1 MIFVFVVD
9 TSPSMG
15 QPALSNSSLS
25 RLDVAKMAVEDFH
38 RQWRKLRNAPIRTTV
53 QNASENA
60 AASLLGPLGQLP
72 TQEDQFLLLSTS
84 RQHSDTAL
92 CAAGGRLLVG
102 FPPPAHP
109 QWLTHSNDGPAEAF
123 QRELKQL
130 KVATIDPSSNVW
142 LDEWGGASGLNIAL
156 SAGLE
161 LLSRYRLMNKH
172 TEHFGMG
179 RLPNNSVMI
188 NTTGSST
195 HVVQVAPAVNALQPA
210 CLVLLTDGA
219 CLRLSERQ
227 GGGSLQLHYG
237 SQPLRE
243 LYQEPFR
250 WDQRIFIQAVG
261 VTSSMTSTQYLHP
274 QLRALSEVTGG
285 AHFIVKWN
293 GNVQGSTDI
302 LLKHICPP
310 MPLSLPL
317 PDPLYKRLG
326 IPAGMVSY
334 SPIVVSGNAFFVNG
348 GPIASFHCLED
359 SAAEKKS
366 TGQRAMLLYVGSP
379 ATQNPQSESST
390 ASLSPPLF
398 CIAESYF
405 PSKMLDTLPPRSA
418 QPKLYYS
425 RYPAVLGSK
434 SFVPTQVIQ
443 QLHRLD
449 QLLTSNHKRK
459 AATTPARLLHRDVY
473 ICEWRDAEGG
483 TVKSDSPL
491 SSNVPEYVPVFV
503 PGAGRPS
510 LSEDG
515 ENYLNIGIMHIA
527 SVTPASKGPGPS
539 RSSAGNL
546 TTLTLLPPEPQ
557 ILLPLLLRV
566 AEQEHRAWKK
576 SVEGN
581 QIKSATATS
590 ADAQPTKV
598 HVSIDEAW
606 KSEFRAYLFRIPPYY
621 HNAVKRCLRS
631 ILPSSVHNLL
641 HLESTEVIVSQC
653 FSKVCHQKIR
663 NGELIAKEYTERM
676 ERQETMIRFSK
687 TGAVSSVDAVGPL
700 NDADLHPKQQ
710 KVGHYDPRCS
720 TDSYLASL
728 RSIPAPWRLF
738 GPNHESRKGSKNEKE
753 SSPTLGSQLNPFA
766 SPTSALDDLGDLPAD
781 CLLAFHESR
790 RRWIFGGPGL
800 TIRGLHVEGAP
811 NDGSN
816 SQRRGNVA
824 SSETNDQY
832 DCLLSIGGVGASTL
846 NETTTT
852 KMGEYR
858 ERLLFS
864 RSPIVGYGSNDA
876 AGVSATTAIGMCYVK
891 RSLLD
896 LHCTKS
902 AHSIFSVFYPR
913 WLSNVV
919 SRR

>member
-1 MIFVFVVD
+1 
-9 TSPSMG
+9 MG
-15 QPALSNSSLS
+15 QPAMSNSSLS

-38 RQWRKLRNAPIRTTV
+38 RQWRKLRNAPIRATV
-53 QNASENA
+53 QNAPVNA
-60 AASLLGPLGQLP
+60 ATSLLGPLGQLP

-109 QWLTHSNDGPAEAF
+109 QWMTHSNDGPAEAF

-130 KVATIDPSSNVW
+130 KVATVDSSSNVW
-142 LDEWGGASGLNIAL
+142 LDEWGGATGLNIAL
-156 SAGLE
+156 STGLE
-161 LLSRYRLMNKH
+161 LLSRYRLMHKH

-179 RLPNNSVMI
+179 RLPNNSIMMS
-188 NTTGSST
+188 TTGSST
-195 HVVQVAPAVNALQPA
+195 HVVQVAPALNALHPA

-227 GGGSLQLHYG
+227 GGGTLQLHYG

-261 VTSSMTSTQYLHP
+261 VTSNMTSTQYLHP
-274 QLRALSEVTGG
+274 QLRTLSEVTGG

-293 GNVQGSTDI
+293 GNVQSSTDM

-326 IPAGMVSY
+326 SPPGLPAY
-334 SPIVVSGNAFFVNG
+334 SPIVVSGNAYFVNG

-359 SAAEKKS
+359 SAAEKKD
-366 TGQRAMLLYVGSP
+366 TGQRAMLLYVGSS
-379 ATQNPQSESST
+379 ATQNPQSESS
-390 ASLSPPLF
+390 ALALCPPLF

-434 SFVPTQVIQ
+434 SFVPMQIIQ

-449 QLLTSNHKRK
+449 QLLTSNHKRRG
-459 AATTPARLLHRDVY
+459 ATTPVRLLHRDVY
-473 ICEWRDAEGG
+473 ICDWRDAEGG
-483 TVKSDSPL
+483 TVKSDPPL
-491 SSNVPEYVPVFV
+491 PSNVPEYVPVFV

-515 ENYLNIGIMHIA
+515 ENFLNIGILQIPTTA
-527 SVTPASKGPGPS
+527 PTSTGTGPS
-539 RSSAGNL
+539 RSSVVNL

-566 AEQEHRAWKK
+566 AELEHRAWKK
-576 SVEGN
+576 SLEAN
-581 QIKSATATS
+581 QMKSSAAASS
-590 ADAQPTKV
+590 ADAPPTKV

-621 HNAVKRCLRS
+621 HNAVKRCLRP
-631 ILPSSVHNLL
+631 ILPSSIHSLL
-641 HLESTEVIVSQC
+641 HLESTDVIVSQC

-663 NGELIAKEYTERM
+663 NGEVIAKEYTERM
-676 ERQETMIRFSK
+676 ERQEAMIRVSK
-687 TGAVSSVDAVGPL
+687 TGAVSSIEASSPMS
-700 NDADLHPKQQ
+700 DADLPPKQQ

-738 GPNHESRKGSKNEKE
+738 GSNHEHLVDGKIERQASSTVGSH
-753 SSPTLGSQLNPFA
+753 LNSLV
-766 SPTSALDDLGDLPAD
+766 SPTSAVDDLGDLPAD
-781 CLLAFHESR
+781 CLLAFYESR

-800 TIRGLHVEGAP
+800 TIRGLHVEGVP

-816 SQRRGNVA
+816 SQRRVST
-824 SSETNDQY
+824 SSGESNDQCE
-832 DCLLSIGGVGASTL
+832 CLLSIGGVGASTL
-846 NETTTT
+846 NQTSTT

-876 AGVSATTAIGMCYVK
+876 AGVSATTAIGMC
-891 RSLLD
+891 LLTQ
-896 LHCTKS
+896 C
-902 AHSIFSVFYPR
+902 
-913 WLSNVV
+913 N
-919 SRR
+919 